1 MTMCKIN
8 LSTGEVRPT
17 IDLDA
22 LLEDDGDGFVATNDV
37 ATRADFVATNDGR
50 VATNIPSHVATNQK
64 IVATNS
70 RRVATKELTET
81 VRFRARAR
89 TGELLKREAEA
100 RGFENMSALVRSALK
115 YALKQSNFKE
125 GWDDRWKK

>member
-1 MTMCKIN
+1 MHKIN

-22 LLEDDGDGFVATNDV
+22 LLEDDGDGFVATND
-37 ATRADFVATNDGR
+37 VATNDGR

-81 VRFRARAR
+81 VRFRAIAR

-125 GWDDRWKK
+125 GWDDKWKK